1 MKGRAL
7 HQHPGTW
14 GRRDLGFTTVAYLFL
29 ATASVSADPVRGIR
43 SAVIEPIAIRGG
55 VLMVPLTAQRPGD
68 GWPERLTLTLA
79 DQRRVEG
86 EVVWV
91 HPIPVPMRRHW
102 TEDPRRL
109 GVRRIQPTDDTSVG
123 EGGAPYLLA
132 HMPSDGQGVLR
143 LRRQTLRPQWHDPPV
158 RAGLMGATSAHR
170 GALALAEAADR
181 PDPHSP
187 FEYWRWVML
196 AHRLEMSAPSP
207 LAYGEIGSMV
217 AQHYA
222 DLWQLGLSRLGTLS
236 PGVVDA
242 CRDLLTQTCRDHDQ
256 SFAVWVADPT
266 ELNSLLGLL
275 LDLRSSDRRVMQ
287 SALAWADATD
297 LRLVWP
303 QGADRDR
310 VTVAIANP
318 TFDPVVA
325 QFTWRGA
332 DHLTVAT
339 RLEPAVL
346 TRVHVDRPI
355 SPPPKPAVRTP
366 LNTPESIHETLLVEI
381 NGRAIEI
388 TLRRGA
394 LMARP
399 PGVLFA
405 PLRAPLTLAEAQA
418 HKQLA
423 VPPDRST
430 LVQLR
435 RLNRRWEIFLE
446 CRRPTPPAS
455 EADLAACA
463 DFHDTRGIE
472 AVTLLIGPENPDG
485 GPTVVLTV
493 PELGWRRLFVGSN
506 DGTLQ
511 IHRRSYADRWYCRLV
526 MPERWM
532 AGRMLGR
539 VELGFVRTHGDSDAV
554 EAGPNTTVPWQLDPG
569 RVAVDIS
576 SWADVPLD
584 PVPPRGGQT
593 LLGPGGRSQP

>member
-1 MKGRAL
+1 MNGRPP

-14 GRRDLGFTTVAYLFL
+14 GHRDLKLATFVCLFL
-29 ATASVSADPVRGIR
+29 SAAPVAADPVRGIR
-43 SAVIEPIAIRGG
+43 SAVIEPIAVRGG

-68 GWPERLTLTLA
+68 GWPEQLTLVLA
-79 DQRRVEG
+79 DRRRVEG
-86 EVVWV
+86 PVVWV

-109 GVRRIQPTDDTSVG
+109 GVRRIEPTDDTSVG
-123 EGGAPYLLA
+123 ERGAPYLLA
-132 HMPSDGQGVLR
+132 HMPSDGRGVVR
-143 LRRQTLRPQWHDPPV
+143 LGGQTLRPQWHDPPV
-158 RAGLMGATSAHR
+158 LTGFMGATPAHR
-170 GALALAEAADR
+170 GALALAEAPDR
-181 PDPHSP
+181 PDPRSP

-196 AHRLEMSAPSP
+196 AHRLELSAPSP

-222 DLWQLGLSRLGTLS
+222 DLWRLGLSRLGSLS
-236 PGVVDA
+236 PGVANA

-266 ELNSLLGLL
+266 ELNSLLWLL
-275 LDLRSSDRRVMQ
+275 LDSTSSDRRVMQ

-303 QGADRDR
+303 QSADRDR
-310 VTVAIANP
+310 VTVAITNP

-325 QFTWRGA
+325 RFTWMA
-332 DHLTVAT
+332 TDQPTVAA

-355 SPPPKPAVRTP
+355 SPSPEPTPRTP
-366 LNTPESIHETLLVEI
+366 LSTPESIHETLLVEI
-381 NGRAIEI
+381 NGGAIQI
-388 TLRRGA
+388 TSRRGA
-394 LMARP
+394 LIARP

-405 PLRAPLTLAEAQA
+405 PLRAPLTLAEAQT
-418 HKQLA
+418 HQQLA
-423 VPPDRST
+423 VPPDRAT

-455 EADLAACA
+455 EADLATCA
-463 DFHDTRGIE
+463 DFRDTRGIE
-472 AVTLLIGPENPDG
+472 AVTLLIGPEKPDG

-493 PELGWRRLFVGSN
+493 PESGWRRLFVGAN

-511 IHRRSYADRWYCRLV
+511 LHRRSYSDRWYCRLV

-532 AGRMLGR
+532 AGRTVGR

-554 EAGPNTTVPWQLDPG
+554 EAGPNTTVPWLLDPG
-569 RVAVDIS
+569 RVAVDVT

-593 LLGPGGRSQP
+593 PVGPGGRSQP

>member
-1 MKGRAL
+1 MNGRAP
-7 HQHPGTW
+7 HKYPGTW
-14 GRRDLGFTTVAYLFL
+14 GRRNLMFTTIVCLFL
-29 ATASVSADPVRGIR
+29 ATAAVSADPVRGIR

-79 DQRRVEG
+79 DRRRVEG

-109 GVRRIQPTDDTSVG
+109 GVRRIQPTDDTSAG

-132 HMPSDGQGVLR
+132 HMPSDGQGVVR
-143 LRRQTLRPQWHDPPV
+143 LRGQRLRPRWHDPP
-158 RAGLMGATSAHR
+158 APTGFMGATSAHR

-181 PDPHSP
+181 PDPRSP

-196 AHRLEMSAPSP
+196 AHRLDMSAPSP
-207 LAYGEIGSMV
+207 LEYGEIGSMV

-222 DLWQLGLSRLGTLS
+222 DLWQLGLSRLGSLS
-236 PGVVDA
+236 PGVANA

-266 ELNSLLGLL
+266 ALNSLLWLL
-275 LDLRSSDRRVMQ
+275 LDFRSSDRRVMQ

-310 VTVAIANP
+310 VTVAITNP
-318 TFDPVVA
+318 TFEPVVA
-325 QFTWRGA
+325 RFSWIGA
-332 DHLTVAT
+332 DQPPVAT
-339 RLEPAVL
+339 RLEPAAL

-355 SPPPKPAVRTP
+355 SPPPEPTRRTP

-388 TLRRGA
+388 TSRRGA

-405 PLRAPLTLAEAQA
+405 PLRAPLTLAEAQT
-418 HKQLA
+418 HQQLA
-423 VPPDRST
+423 VPPDRAT

-463 DFHDTRGIE
+463 DFRDTRGIE
-472 AVTLLIGPENPDG
+472 AVTLLIGPEKPDG

-511 IHRRSYADRWYCRLV
+511 LHRRSYSDRWYCRLV

-532 AGRMLGR
+532 AGRTVGR

-576 SWADVPLD
+576 SWADVPLE

-593 LLGPGGRSQP
+593 PLGPGGASQP

>member
-1 MKGRAL
+1 
-7 HQHPGTW
+7 
-14 GRRDLGFTTVAYLFL
+14 
-29 ATASVSADPVRGIR
+29 
-43 SAVIEPIAIRGG
+43 
-55 VLMVPLTAQRPGD
+55 MVPLTAQRPGD
-68 GWPERLTLTLA
+68 GWPGRLTLILA
-79 DQRRVEG
+79 DRRRLEG
-86 EVVWV
+86 AVVWV
-91 HPIPVPMRRHW
+91 HALPVPMRRHW

-109 GVRRIQPTDDTSVG
+109 GVRRIEPTDDTSGG
-123 EGGAPYLLA
+123 EGGAPYLFA
-132 HMPSDGQGVLR
+132 RMPSDGRGVVR
-143 LRRQTLRPQWHDPPV
+143 LRGQTLRPRWHDPPV
-158 RAGLMGATSAHR
+158 LTGLMGATSARR

-181 PDPHSP
+181 PDPRSP

-196 AHRLEMSAPSP
+196 AHRWELSAPSP
-207 LAYGEIGSMV
+207 LEYGEIGSMV

-222 DLWQLGLSRLGTLS
+222 DLWQLALSRLGSLS
-236 PGVVDA
+236 PGVANA

-266 ELNSLLGLL
+266 QLNILLWLL
-275 LDLRSSDRRVMQ
+275 LDFTSSDRRVMQ

-303 QGADRDR
+303 QSADRDR

-318 TFDPVVA
+318 RFEPVVA
-325 QFTWRGA
+325 RFTWMGA
-332 DHLTVAT
+332 DQPAVAT

-355 SPPPKPAVRTP
+355 SPPLEPTRRTP
-366 LNTPESIHETLLVEI
+366 LNTLESIHETLLVEI
-381 NGRAIEI
+381 NGRAIQV
-388 TLRRGA
+388 TSRRGA
-394 LMARP
+394 LIARP

-405 PLRAPLTLAEAQA
+405 PLRAPLTLAEAQT
-418 HKQLA
+418 HQQLA

-435 RLNRRWEIFLE
+435 RRNRRWEIFFD

-463 DFHDTRGIE
+463 DFRDTRGIE
-472 AVTLLIGPENPDG
+472 AVTLLIGPEKPDG
-485 GPTVVLTV
+485 GPTIVLTV

-532 AGRMLGR
+532 AGRTPGR

-576 SWADVPLD
+576 SWADVPLE
-584 PVPPRGGQT
+584 PIRLRGELTPFASG
-593 LLGPGGRSQP
+593 GPGQP

>member
-1 MKGRAL
+1 MNGRPP
-7 HQHPGTW
+7 HHHPGTW
-14 GRRDLGFTTVAYLFL
+14 GRRDLGFTMVVCLLL
-29 ATASVSADPVRGIR
+29 AAASVSADPVRGIR

-55 VLMVPLTAQRPGD
+55 VLMAPLTAQRPGD
-68 GWPERLTLTLA
+68 GWPERLTLILA
-79 DQRRVEG
+79 DRRRVEG

-91 HPIPVPMRRHW
+91 HPIPVSMRRHW

-109 GVRRIQPTDDTSVG
+109 GVRRIEPTDDTSAG

-132 HMPSDGQGVLR
+132 HMPSDGEGVMR
-143 LRRQTLRPQWHDPPV
+143 LRGQTLRPQWHDPPV
-158 RAGLMGATSAHR
+158 ITGLMGATSTHR
-170 GALALAEAADR
+170 GALALIEAADR
-181 PDPHSP
+181 PDPRSP

-196 AHRLEMSAPSP
+196 AHRLERSAPSP
-207 LAYGEIGSMV
+207 LEYGEIGSMV

-222 DLWQLGLSRLGTLS
+222 DLWQLALSRLGSLS
-236 PGVVDA
+236 PGVANA

-266 ELNSLLGLL
+266 ELNSLLWLL
-275 LDLRSSDRRVMQ
+275 VDFTSSDRRVMQ
-287 SALAWADATD
+287 AALAWADATD

-303 QGADRDR
+303 QSADRDR

-318 TFDPVVA
+318 TFEPVVA
-325 QFTWRGA
+325 RFTWMAA
-332 DHLTVAT
+332 DQPPVAT

-355 SPPPKPAVRTP
+355 SPPPEPSRRTP

-381 NGRAIEI
+381 NGRAIQV
-388 TLRRGA
+388 TTRRGA
-394 LMARP
+394 LIARP

-405 PLRAPLTLAEAQA
+405 PLRAPLTLAEAQT
-418 HKQLA
+418 HQQLA

-463 DFHDTRGIE
+463 DFRDTRGIE
-472 AVTLLIGPENPDG
+472 AVTLLIGPEKPDG

-493 PELGWRRLFVGSN
+493 PEMGWRRLFVGAN

-526 MPERWM
+526 VPERWM
-532 AGRMLGR
+532 AGRTPGR
-539 VELGFVRTHGDSDAV
+539 VELGFVRTHGDSEAV

-576 SWADVPLD
+576 SWADVPLE

-593 LLGPGGRSQP
+593 PLGLGGPSQP